1 MYIKE
6 KVCWKMKWM
15 KRKALFCPYQ
25 LSILS
30 EKQNL
35 RVLCCNL
42 FSSQNQYYS
51 YFTVSE
57 HLLCCFLQY
66 LWVVCLFASQVSHP
80 HIPCFT
86 FLHCSLLTNQSFY
99 CVEEKDGS
107 VSQLQWQ
114 RQQTNRSFSSNS
126 VVFKPIIEDPKTD
139 VSSKGFFF
147 FFHVVT
153 HCLLCF
159 DNSTQQG
166 HNLCL
171 WLSCD
176 YSSSAKKKTMCYFD

>member
-1 MYIKE
+1 
-6 KVCWKMKWM
+6 MKWM

-86 FLHCSLLTNQSFY
+86 FLHCSLLTNQSFN

-176 YSSSAKKKTMCYFD
+176 YSSSAKKKTHVLFWLGDVALF